1 MSASEAPDGFADG
14 SRLAALFHRAQTDPD
29 LRVRVY
35 YCPESVT
42 QDSDLTE
49 PEKRA
54 LRTGDLSRVKL
65 DDESFELGRRLFDE
79 LPIEQVKPF
88 ADKSYDVQGEARRKE
103 LCI

>member
-1 MSASEAPDGFADG
+1 MSDAGGGGFADG
-14 SRLAALFHRAQTDPD
+14 TRLAALFHEAQLDAD
-29 LRVRVY
+29 LRVRIY
-35 YCPESVT
+35 YCPESILAN
-42 QDSDLTE
+42 SELTE

-88 ADKSYDVQGEARRKE
+88 ADKSYDVQGEARRRE